1 MKWYDEAT
9 KEIEESDTL
18 SEKELTE
25 IFDKYSDI
33 LDLINYLK
41 DNKEVAQK
49 FYNTTKNDKH
59 NLRYFINLRLFKD
72 GIIIDEARKQELE
85 RKKSS
90 EFVKDDEGKLQY
102 SLLPKDGLEEIVK
115 VLQYGA
121 KKYGRDNW
129 KLCNDKNRYID
140 ALYRHLEAYR
150 AGEMLDKDTNLHHL
164 AHLACNAIFL
174 LYFSKQDKEC
184 DCKYCK
190 EVYKDD
196 TKNS

>member
-1 MKWYDEAT
+1 MENTTTLNEEELA
-9 KEIEESDTL
+9 EISN
-18 SEKELTE
+18 
-25 IFDKYSDI
+25 KYSDI
-33 LDLINYLK
+33 KDLLNYLK
-41 DNKEVAQK
+41 TDKNLAQK
-49 FYNTTKNDKH
+49 FYNTTKNIK
-59 NLRYFINLRLFKD
+59 NNFYFWVNRKLFYD
-72 GIIIDEARKQELE
+72 GIIIDEVRKQELE
-85 RKKSS
+85 RQLEQERKEKKSS

-102 SLLPKDGLEEIVK
+102 SLLPKDELEEIVK

-121 KKYGRDNW
+121 TKYGRDNW